1 MRMKP
6 AGLLVA
12 ALAVG
17 MAGRAAAQSQGWAIT
32 PFAGFVM
39 PLGNLVEYADPGA
52 PEFLQLE
59 PTGGIMVGV
68 NGELSLNK
76 QFAVS
81 GFISSTV
88 GLTQKATQHFRCSAA
103 TCGSTIVED
112 FQYGLATTQLG
123 ATFVVRP
130 LGRLPNGAPKLF
142 FLEAGAGLNMTQFS
156 DVADRNGE
164 PAPSWNGATPMII
177 LGGGTTF
184 RIGPRSTVVAFA
196 RYNMAMSEYTS
207 DGLDDWNSVPPEDP
221 GQKVNV
227 LLVGVGLRT
236 GR

>member
-12 ALAVG
+12 ALVLG
-17 MAGRAAAQSQGWAIT
+17 TAGRAAAQSQGWAIT
-32 PFAGFVM
+32 PFAGMVV
-39 PLGNLVEYADPGA
+39 PLGNLVEYADPAG

-68 NGELSLNK
+68 TGELSLNK
-76 QFAVS
+76 QFAIS
-81 GFISSTV
+81 GFVSSTV
-88 GLTQKATQHFRCSAA
+88 GLTQSATQHFRCTAA
-103 TCGSTIVED
+103 SCGSTITQDWE
-112 FQYGLATTQLG
+112 YGLATTQIG
-123 ATFVVRP
+123 ATFVIRP
-130 LGRLPNGAPKLF
+130 LGRLPNGAPKVF

-156 DVADRNGE
+156 DVQDRSGD
-164 PAPSWNGATPMII
+164 PAPSWNGSTPMVI
-177 LGGGTTF
+177 LGGGLTF
-184 RIGPRSTVVAFA
+184 RIGPRSTAVVFA

-207 DGLDDWNSVPPEDP
+207 DGLTDWNSVPPEDP

-227 LLVGVGLRT
+227 LFVGVGLRT